1 MPRQAVTAF
10 TRRVRQKA
18 REIAARRQ
26 ASNRAANIAAA
37 RNRRLR
43 DSNVRLGGFLG
54 IENKFYDTSFTG
66 AIASTTGWTAAEID
80 PASVLC
86 ISAPAQGDGESNRD
100 GKKINITSA
109 YVGGVVS
116 LSAQTN
122 ASTADTSPVVF
133 IALVL
138 DMQTNGAQLN
148 SEDVY
153 INPLANAITASTPLR
168 NLQYS
173 KRFKVLKTKT
183 LQFPPLP
190 LSYDG
195 TNMEQSGVDKS
206 FKMNISKLN
215 LPVTFT
221 ATTAGV
227 ANVVDNSLHLVAI
240 ASGTGTIPTIY
251 YNARVRFVG

>member
-26 ASNRAANIAAA
+26 AANRASNIAAA

-43 DSNVRLGGFLG
+43 ASNVRIGGFLG
-54 IENKFYDTSFTG
+54 IENKFYDTSLT
-66 AIASTTGWTAAEID
+66 AALTASTNWAGAEHD
-80 PASVLC
+80 PAGVLC

-109 YVGGVVS
+109 HVTGTIYCA
-116 LSAQTN
+116 AQANQT
-122 ASTADTSPVVF
+122 ASDAAPVVF

-153 INPLANAITASTPLR
+153 TNPLGNSIANVNPLR

-183 LQFPPLP
+183 LQLP
-190 LSYDG
+190 VPSITYDG
-195 TNMEQSGVDKS
+195 TNIEQSGFVRS
-206 FKMNISKLN
+206 FRMDISKMA

-227 ANVVDNSLHLVAI
+227 ANVVDNSLHIIAVATNI
-240 ASGTGTIPTIY
+240 DMAPAIS
-251 YNARVRFVG
+251 YNARIRFVG